1 MGWADTVKSK
11 ALTALAERT
20 TPTGRVSTG
29 ALWTWNPYDVWLS
42 RVRPTGE
49 SAVSPSAGDS
59 TTPRRRDTAARD

>member
-1 MGWADTVKSK
+1 MGWADTVKST
-11 ALTALAERT
+11 ALTVLAERT

-49 SAVSPSAGDS
+49 SAAQPSAGDS
-59 TTPRRRDTAARD
+59 PTQSRRDTAPRD